1 MTNQHELRFGDESK
15 AILTRKFVTLNVF
28 ILGGAVLLGMPDL
41 SFLTRAGTCVPC
53 TRSTVLATGQQ
64 LNVYIKAIP
73 VTFFKLIY
81 SCSTILYVSDVQHS
95 DSQVIKVIL
104 HLLQKIDYIPC
115 DMQYILVAYFISNTL
130 TSL

>member
-15 AILTRKFVTLNVF
+15 AILTGKFVTLNVF
-28 ILGGAVLLGMPDL
+28 ILGGAILLGMPDL

-73 VTFFKLIY
+73 VTFF
-81 SCSTILYVSDVQHS
+81 
-95 DSQVIKVIL
+95 
-104 HLLQKIDYIPC
+104 
-115 DMQYILVAYFISNTL
+115 N
-130 TSL
+130 